1 MARMIDLL
9 IVDDDAL
16 VRSGLS
22 LILQS
27 DSGIRVVGEAADGEE
42 GLRVARALQ
51 PDVVLMDIR
60 MPVMDGGG
68 R

>member
-1 MARMIDLL
+1 MIDLL

-27 DSGIRVVGEAADGEE
+27 DSGIRVVGEAADGDE
-42 GLRVARALQ
+42 GLRVARC
-51 PDVVLMDIR
+51 PW
-60 MPVMDGGG
+60 P
-68 R
+68 